1 MAEQVSKENQVIIHD
16 FREEDF
22 FEKYGLKKLKFL
34 GKGMSGEVILVSQRS
49 SFQLFAVKVFSL
61 ASDDKEKRMREFY
74 REAQVMQT
82 VSHRHLVPC
91 LLAALCKGYTVITM
105 PFYSGTD
112 LCNLSDH
119 GKLHPSVAGRY
130 ISQVA
135 QAVEHL
141 HKNNIVHNDIKLENI
156 FLDEAD
162 QAILGD
168 PGLALMSENNCE
180 TTTAGMVGGTKA
192 YWPPERVMA
201 ARDDQLNPFKADV
214 YAIGVV
220 FWLLVS
226 SDVPE
231 KGKNYLHSALA
242 STDVF
247 LSFDHWMILKRL
259 LEPNPAK
266 RPAISEIVNMMQVV

>member
-16 FREEDF
+16 FRDVDF
-22 FEKYGLKKLKFL
+22 FEKYGLKKLKFF
-34 GKGMSGEVILVSQRS
+34 GKGMSGDVILVSQRS

-91 LLAALCKGYTVITM
+91 LLAGLCKGYTVITM

-112 LCNLSDH
+112 LCNLSEH
-119 GKLHPSVAGRY
+119 GKLHPSVARRY

-141 HKNNIVHNDIKLENI
+141 HTRNFVHNDIKLSNI
-156 FLDEAD
+156 FIDGAD

-168 PGLALMSENNCE
+168 PGLALMLENNCQ
-180 TTTAGMVGGTKA
+180 TSTASKIRGTKV

-201 ARDDQLNPFKADV
+201 ARNDQLDPLKADV

-231 KGKNYLHSALA
+231 KGKNYLHSALT

-247 LSFDHWMILKRL
+247 LSYDHWMILKHL

-266 RPAISEIVNMMQVV
+266 RPAISEVIKMLQVV